1 MLIYAQG
8 KNAVDVYDASVKQKF
23 KDDSLIQV
31 YCHRFLNCGD
41 IFLEYLQFP
50 TKKIRVKNVKP
61 QERQIDPFAKDESR
75 LENIVT
81 KAVMPGYIKKGRLT
95 REEISQAF
103 LTHLFKKKCWGPIKK
118 VHLKSWSLLGKQGK
132 TKQLAVSNPLRT
144 TALFAHFLVVI
155 LSRHQPLSRTRPVDL
170 WSCLMPLQQFS
181 QWESHHG

>member
-1 MLIYAQG
+1 MLSNKVRIEMLIYAQG

-61 QERQIDPFAKDESR
+61 QERQIDPFAKDESH

-95 REEISQAF
+95 REGVF
-103 LTHLFKKKCWGPIKK
+103 
-118 VHLKSWSLLGKQGK
+118 
-132 TKQLAVSNPLRT
+132 
-144 TALFAHFLVVI
+144 
-155 LSRHQPLSRTRPVDL
+155 
-170 WSCLMPLQQFS
+170 
-181 QWESHHG
+181 